1 MEQQEVIASERGQVA
16 LDYAVRL
23 LDHPYQD
30 NSDHMHRTLSRE
42 LESPTTISTKLRS
55 C

>member
-1 MEQQEVIASERGQVA
+1 MEQQEIIALERGEVA

-30 NSDHMHRTLSRE
+30 NSDRFYRTL
-42 LESPTTISTKLRS
+42 
-55 C
+55 